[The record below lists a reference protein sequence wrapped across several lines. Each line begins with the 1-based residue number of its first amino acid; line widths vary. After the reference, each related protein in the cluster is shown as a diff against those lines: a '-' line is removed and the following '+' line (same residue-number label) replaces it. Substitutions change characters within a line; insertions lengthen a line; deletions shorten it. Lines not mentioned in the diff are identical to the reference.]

1 MKVKHALLAA
11 MTATCGLAAAHAV
24 PALAAPAQSLISAGS
39 ASTTTDVTTVQYR
52 GRGGFYGRGP
62 GYGYRPYRSGYGYR
76 PYYGY
81 GYGLPLAAGIATTV
95 IVAGAVRENRGR
107 PSDFERCAAQFR
119 SFNPRTG
126 TYTTFAGE
134 VRICPYLD

>member
-1 MKVKHALLAA
+1 MMKAEK
-11 MTATCGLAAAHAV
+11 TFAAAFTAAAV
-24 PALAAPAQSLISAGS
+24 WGAVAAAPVTAAPAQSLVISGLS
-39 ASTTTDVTTVQYR
+39 ASATDVTAVQYR
-52 GRGGFYGRGP
+52 GRGYGR
-62 GYGYRPYRSGYGYR
+62 GYGYRPYRYGYGYR

-95 IVAGAVRENRGR
+95 VVAESVRENRAR
-107 PSDFERCAAQFR
+107 PSDYERCAAQFR

-126 TYTTFAGE
+126 TYTTYAGE